1 MLLDFRFGQPMAEN
15 IVIYGLVSSGVY
27 ALLAVGF
34 SLIFG
39 VARIAN
45 LSHTA
50 FYMLAAYLIY
60 SLTSAAGLSLYLSIV
75 LAIVIVTILG
85 TVSYRLLIVRVRQHE
100 ATTLIVTIAMAV
112 IIQEAILK
120 GFGGQPQ
127 GVPKLISG
135 SREIFGVS
143 VLNQQL
149 LTLGVVILLLVATWA
164 FLMKTKS
171 GVAIRSTA
179 QDREIANLMGIDVPR
194 IEMLTMA
201 ISVGLAAI
209 AGALVAP
216 LVVLTPGMW
225 AHPLVMI
232 LAVVV
237 LGGLGSLKGSLIGAL
252 VIGFTE
258 NLVVFLAPS
267 GAYLKTSV
275 ALAIMLIVILIKPEG
290 LFGVVFEE
298 ERG

>member
-1 MLLDFRFGQPMAEN
+1 MAEN
-15 IVIYGLVSSGVY
+15 IIVYGLVSSGVY

-39 VARIAN
+39 VARIVN

-60 SLTSAAGLSLYLSIV
+60 SLVSATGLNLYLSIV
-75 LAIVIVTILG
+75 IAIVAVIIVG
-85 TVSYRLLIVRVRQHE
+85 TFSYKFLIARVRQHE
-100 ATTLIVTIAMAV
+100 ATTLIVTIALAV
-112 IIQEAILK
+112 IIQEAILQ
-120 GFGGQPQ
+120 GFGGQPR
-127 GVPKLISG
+127 GVPKLVAG
-135 SREIFGVS
+135 SVDIFGVT

-149 LTLGVVILLLVATWA
+149 LTLGVVVLLLLVTWF
-164 FLMKTKS
+164 FLIRTKS
-171 GVAIRSTA
+171 GVAIRATA
-179 QDREIANLMGIDVPR
+179 QDRDVANLMGINVPR
-194 IEMLTMA
+194 IEMLVMA

-209 AGALVAP
+209 AGALIAP
-216 LVVLTPGMW
+216 LAVLTPGMW

-237 LGGLGSLKGSLIGAL
+237 LGGLGSIQGSLIGAL
-252 VIGFTE
+252 ILGFAE

-267 GAYLKTSV
+267 GAFLKTSV
-275 ALAIMLIVILIKPEG
+275 ALTIMLIVILIKPEG
-290 LFGVVFEE
+290 LFGIVFEE

>member
-1 MLLDFRFGQPMAEN
+1 MAEN
-15 IVIYGLVSSGVY
+15 IIVYGLVSSGVY

-39 VARIAN
+39 VARIVN

-60 SLTSAAGLSLYLSIV
+60 SLASAAGLNLYLSIII
-75 LAIVIVTILG
+75 AIVAVIAVGIF
-85 TVSYRLLIVRVRQHE
+85 SYKFLIARVRQHE
-100 ATTLIVTIAMAV
+100 ATTLIVTIALAV

-120 GFGGQPQ
+120 GFGGQPR

-135 SREIFGVS
+135 SVNIFGVT

-149 LTLGVVILLLVATWA
+149 LTLGVVVLLLLATWF
-164 FLMKTKS
+164 FLMRTKS
-171 GVAIRSTA
+171 GVAIRATA
-179 QDREIANLMGIDVPR
+179 QDRDVANLMGINVPR
-194 IEMLTMA
+194 IEMLVMA
-201 ISVGLAAI
+201 MSVGLAAI

-216 LVVLTPGMW
+216 LSVLTPGMW

-237 LGGLGSLKGSLIGAL
+237 LGGLGSIQGSLIGAL
-252 VIGFTE
+252 ILGFAET
-258 NLVVFLAPS
+258 LVVFLAPS
-267 GAYLKTSV
+267 GAFLKTSV
-275 ALAIMLIVILIKPEG
+275 ALTIMLIVILIRPEG
-290 LFGVVFEE
+290 LFGIKFEE

>member
-15 IVIYGLVSSGVY
+15 IIIYGLVSSGVY

-60 SLTSAAGLSLYLSIV
+60 SLTSAAGLNLYVAII
-75 LAIVIVTILG
+75 LAIVIVTMLG
-85 TVSYRLLIVRVRQHE
+85 TISYRLLIVRVRQHE

-135 SREIFGVS
+135 SMEIFGVS

-179 QDREIANLMGIDVPR
+179 QDREVANLMGIDVPR

-225 AHPLVMI
+225 AHPLVMV

-252 VIGFTE
+252 VLGFTE

>member
-1 MLLDFRFGQPMAEN
+1 MAEN
-15 IVIYGLVSSGVY
+15 IIIYGLVSSGVY

-39 VARIAN
+39 VARIVN
-45 LSHTA
+45 LAHTA

-60 SLTSAAGLSLYLSIV
+60 SLTIAAGLNIYLSIAIAI
-75 LAIVIVTILG
+75 LAVAVAGTI
-85 TVSYRLLIVRVRQHE
+85 SYRLVIARVRQHE
-100 ATTLIVTIAMAV
+100 ATTLIVTIALAV

-120 GFGGQPQ
+120 GFGGNPRS
-127 GVPKLISG
+127 VPKLISG
-135 SREIFGVS
+135 STQIFGVG

-149 LTLGVVILLLVATWA
+149 LTLGIVLLLIFAIWL

-179 QDREIANLMGIDVPR
+179 QDREAANLMGINVPR
-194 IEMLTMA
+194 IETLTMA

-216 LVVLTPGMW
+216 LFVLTPGMW
-225 AHPLVMI
+225 THPLVMV
-232 LAVVV
+232 LAIVV
-237 LGGLGSLKGSLIGAL
+237 LGGLGSLQGSLIGA
-252 VIGFTE
+252 VILGFSE

-267 GAYLKTSV
+267 GAFLKTSV
-275 ALAIMLIVILIKPEG
+275 ALTIMLIVILIRPEG
-290 LFGVVFEE
+290 LFGVKFEE

>member
-1 MLLDFRFGQPMAEN
+1 MAEN
-15 IVIYGLVSSGVY
+15 IIIYGLVSSGVY

-39 VARIAN
+39 VARIVN
-45 LSHTA
+45 LAHTA

-60 SLTSAAGLSLYLSIV
+60 SLTSALGLNLFLSI
-75 LAIVIVTILG
+75 AIAIFAVTVVG
-85 TVSYRLLIVRVRQHE
+85 TISYRLVIARVRQHE
-100 ATTLIVTIAMAV
+100 ATTLIVTIALAV

-120 GFGGQPQ
+120 GFGGNPRS
-127 GVPKLISG
+127 VPKLISG
-135 SREIFGVS
+135 STEIFGVG

-149 LTLGVVILLLVATWA
+149 LTLGVVLLLILATWI
-164 FLMKTKS
+164 FLMKTRS

-179 QDREIANLMGIDVPR
+179 QDREAANLMGINVPR

-216 LVVLTPGMW
+216 LFVLTPGMW
-225 AHPLVMI
+225 THPLVMV
-232 LAVVV
+232 LAIVV
-237 LGGLGSLKGSLIGAL
+237 LGGLGSLQGSLIGAIIL
-252 VIGFTE
+252 GFAE

-267 GAYLKTSV
+267 GAFLKTSV
-275 ALAIMLIVILIKPEG
+275 ALTIMLIVILIRPEG
-290 LFGVVFEE
+290 LFGVKFEE

>member
-1 MLLDFRFGQPMAEN
+1 MAEN
-15 IVIYGLVSSGVY
+15 IIIYGLVSSGVY

-39 VARIAN
+39 VARIVN
-45 LSHTA
+45 LAHTA

-60 SLTSAAGLSLYLSIV
+60 SLTIAAGLNIYLSIAIAI
-75 LAIVIVTILG
+75 LAVAVAGTI
-85 TVSYRLLIVRVRQHE
+85 SYRLVIARVRQHE
-100 ATTLIVTIAMAV
+100 ATTLIVTIALAV

-120 GFGGQPQ
+120 GFGGNPRS
-127 GVPKLISG
+127 VPKLISG
-135 SREIFGVS
+135 STQIFGVG
-143 VLNQQL
+143 VLNRQL
-149 LTLGVVILLLVATWA
+149 LTLGIVLLLIFAIWL

-179 QDREIANLMGIDVPR
+179 QDREAANLMGINVPR
-194 IEMLTMA
+194 IETLTMA

-216 LVVLTPGMW
+216 LFVLTPGMW
-225 AHPLVMI
+225 THPLVMV
-232 LAVVV
+232 LAIVV
-237 LGGLGSLKGSLIGAL
+237 LGGLGSLQGSLIGA
-252 VIGFTE
+252 VILGFSE

-267 GAYLKTSV
+267 GAFLKTSV
-275 ALAIMLIVILIKPEG
+275 ALTIMLIVILIRPEG
-290 LFGVVFEE
+290 LFGVKFEE